1 MALDKTVLAALIK
14 TLYDAML
21 PAGSTPA
28 SVIYTTP
35 MAEAIVTHIGEN
47 LDSLVI
53 RGNWNANTN
62 TPNISATTIPGYTWI
77 VSVAGATDLGGI
89 TTWKVGD
96 WAIKALGA
104 GNWARIEN
112 VDTKAI
118 WGNIAGTLTDQADLL
133 AVLNAKIAK
142 TINITA
148 LNETGIA
155 DGQIALFNKTNKDIR
170 TSSKTIVTT
179 LGADDTTVPTSKAVK
194 DVTDGKEPTK
204 GADDNYVT
212 DADAIVI
219 GNTSG
224 TNTGDQ
230 EGDGVTITGAG
241 TAIDPFVGAGTVAG
255 DYQRLGVAAVA
266 VIDTDETLYTV
277 PALTY
282 IRSPKLYITNTNGGL
297 TAKVK
302 VAHVDGAIGA
312 LADED
317 YILYNDYF
325 LPYETKI
332 IELDGMIAT
341 DTIII
346 TSSQL
351 LVNFDLCGEVL
362 AADVNMKRVDAIDID
377 GAGNLVDTDYV
388 AWLTTRA
395 CKVNMLVCNR
405 NGGDVAEVQIA
416 YIDDNIIGSILDEE
430 RKYFTLDVNQTLFLE
445 MDMNMEDDKVV
456 SFRSNMANVNCIVYT
471 VA

>member
-1 MALDKTVLAALIK
+1 MALDKDVLALLMQTK
-14 TLYDAML
+14 Y
-21 PAGSTPA
+21 A
-28 SVIYTTP
+28 SVIPAGALPVDLVFSTP
-35 MAEAIVTHIGEN
+35 LADAIVTHIGTELN
-47 LDSLVI
+47 SI
-53 RGNWNANTN
+53 IIQGNWNATTN
-62 TPNISATTIPGYTWI
+62 VPDITGTLITGYAWI
-77 VSVAGATDLGGI
+77 VDVAGATNLGGI
-89 TTWKVGD
+89 TTWVVGD
-96 WAIKALGA
+96 WAVKSAVG
-104 GNWARIEN
+104 WSRIQN
-112 VDTKAI
+112 IDVSAV
-118 WGNIAGTLTDQADLL
+118 WGNITGTLANQLDLQN
-133 AVLNAKIAK
+133 ALNAKVDENAAIVAGTK
-142 TINITA
+142 TKITYDTKGLVTVGA
-148 LNETGIA
+148 DATTADIA
-155 DGQIALFNKTNKDIR
+155 DSVDKR
-170 TSSKTIVTT
+170 
-179 LGADDTTVPTSKAVK
+179 
-194 DVTDGKEPTK
+194 
-204 GADDNYVT
+204 YVT

-224 TNTGDQ
+224 TNTGYQ
-230 EGDGVTITGAG
+230 QGDGVTITGAG

-255 DYQRLGVAAVA
+255 DYQRLGVAAIA
-266 VIDTDETLYTV
+266 VVDTDETLYTV

-297 TAKVK
+297 TTKVK

-317 YILYNDYF
+317 YVLFDDYF

>member
-1 MALDKTVLAALIK
+1 MTNEALAALIAANY
-14 TLYDAML
+14 TAML
-21 PAGSTPA
+21 PPGSAPPDPA
-28 SVIYTTP
+28 YCLP
-35 MAEAIVTHIGEN
+35 MAAAI
-47 LDSLVI
+47 
-53 RGNWNANTN
+53 NAAVGGA
-62 TPNISATTIPGYTWI
+62 SANHSVLNQLAYAVAGHTGFQPAIGYTP
-77 VSVAGATDLGGI
+77 
-89 TTWKVGD
+89 
-96 WAIKALGA
+96 
-104 GNWARIEN
+104 EN
-112 VDTKAI
+112 VANKDTD
-118 WGNIAGTLTDQADLL
+118 GTLAANSDVKYPSQKATKTYAD
-133 AVLNAKIAK
+133 AKIAK
-142 TINITA
+142 TTNITA

-230 EGDGVTITGAG
+230 QGDGITITGAG
-241 TAIDPFVGAGTVAG
+241 TAIDPFVGAGTAAG
-255 DYQRLGVAAVA
+255 DFQRLGVAAIA

>member
-1 MALDKTVLAALIK
+1 MALDKDVLALLMQTK
-14 TLYDAML
+14 Y
-21 PAGSTPA
+21 A
-28 SVIYTTP
+28 SVIPAGALPVDLVFSTP
-35 MAEAIVTHIGEN
+35 LADAIVTHIGTELN
-47 LDSLVI
+47 SI
-53 RGNWNANTN
+53 IIQGNWNATTN
-62 TPNISATTIPGYTWI
+62 VPDITGTLITGYAWI
-77 VSVAGATDLGGI
+77 VDVAGATNLGGI
-89 TTWKVGD
+89 TTWVVGD
-96 WAIKALGA
+96 WAVKSAVG
-104 GNWARIEN
+104 WSRIQN
-112 VDTKAI
+112 IDVSAV
-118 WGNIAGTLTDQADLL
+118 WGNITGTLANQLDLQNALDAKVDENAAIVAGTKTKITYDTKGLVTVGAD
-133 AVLNAKIAK
+133 A
-142 TINITA
+142 TTA
-148 LNETGIA
+148 DIA
-155 DGQIALFNKTNKDIR
+155 DSVDKR
-170 TSSKTIVTT
+170 
-179 LGADDTTVPTSKAVK
+179 
-194 DVTDGKEPTK
+194 
-204 GADDNYVT
+204 YVT

-230 EGDGVTITGAG
+230 QGDGVTITGAG

-255 DYQRLGVAAVA
+255 DYQRLGVAAIA
-266 VIDTDETLYTV
+266 VVDTDETLYTV

-297 TAKVK
+297 TTKVK

-317 YILYNDYF
+317 YVLFDDYF